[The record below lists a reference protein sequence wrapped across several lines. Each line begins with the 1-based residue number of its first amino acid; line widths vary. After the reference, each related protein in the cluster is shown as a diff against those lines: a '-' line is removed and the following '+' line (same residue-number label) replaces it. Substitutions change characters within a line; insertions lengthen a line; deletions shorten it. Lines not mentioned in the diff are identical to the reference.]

1 LFRSN
6 SLQRKAN
13 FLANFLASDSF
24 SLPPPA
30 APGASQI
37 CGWRNSSR
45 CGE

>member
-6 SLQRKAN
+6 SLQRK
-13 FLANFLASDSF
+13 ANFLASDSF